1 MGCIQILAGVVKLI
15 SRASNQ
21 FLGYDVN
28 PVLRL
33 IFRNRSTRILHI
45 NPHKALEQLNRLT
58 IVFLSL
64 LRCSLIPQFVRLS
77 SLGMAFSSRWPGA
90 ITMLICLIYL
100 FNDVKAQ
107 NETEKLPNFGDTV
120 QILGAVGHLSY

>member
-1 MGCIQILAGVVKLI
+1 MGCIRILAGVVKLI

-28 PVLRL
+28 HVLRL

-45 NPHKALEQLNRLT
+45 NPHKALEQLNHLT

-64 LRCSLIPQFVRLS
+64 LRCSLIPNLFVS